1 MTAIALLHPDVSLR
15 TVVPFQQISTLD
27 IAADVQQNTSAAL
40 IFGGDGTIH
49 RHLPQLFQYKI
60 PTLVVPKGSG
70 NDFAKA
76 LGIWNERSALAAWK
90 HFCAHGNNVRE
101 IDLGVIRK
109 DGQETLFCCVAG
121 AGLDSEA
128 NARANRMPAWLRRS
142 LGYPIAAVHSAA
154 TFQSTEVRITGD
166 DFDVCRPGLLVAVGN
181 AHRYGKGIKV
191 TPQAQLDDGLLD
203 VCLVGRIHKLKLLPI
218 LPTVFFGAH
227 VWFKEVL
234 TENTS
239 AILLSRSEFF
249 PVRSKSLCLCDN
261 SFSLRCDQTLLT
273 AGTISGGIRA
283 V

>member
-1 MTAIALLHPDVSLR
+1 MTAIALLHPDVSRDAIELFR
-15 TVVPFQQISTLD
+15 LVAPELSIQQEIQSSPT
-27 IAADVQQNTSAAL
+27 AAL

-76 LGIWNERSALAAWK
+76 LGLWNERIALAAWK

-142 LGYPIAAVHSAA
+142 LGYPIAALLSAA
-154 TFQSTEVRITGD
+154 TFQSTDVRITGD
-166 DFDVCRPGLLVAVGN
+166 DFDVRRRSLLVAVGN
-181 AHRYGKGIKV
+181 THRYGKGIKV
-191 TPQAQLDDGLLD
+191 TPKARLDDGLLD
-203 VCLVGRIHKLKLLPI
+203 VCLVGHIPKLKLLPI

-227 VWFKEVL
+227 VWFKEVECFRTRTL
-234 TENTS
+234 RLETGRPLALYADGEYIAHTPVEIGIVPG
-239 AILLSRSEFF
+239 ALKVIV
-249 PVRSKSLCLCDN
+249 PVR
-261 SFSLRCDQTLLT
+261 
-273 AGTISGGIRA
+273 
-283 V
+283 

>member
-1 MTAIALLHPDVSLR
+1 MMYSALLHPNISPDALQ
-15 TVVPFQQISTLD
+15 PFQQVSELAIQSN
-27 IAADVQQNTSAAL
+27 IQENANAAL

-60 PTLVVPKGSG
+60 PALVVPKGSG

-76 LGIWNERSALAAWK
+76 LGVKNERSALAAWK
-90 HFCAHGNNVRE
+90 HFCAHGDNVRE

-142 LGYPIAAVHSAA
+142 FGYPIAALHSAA
-154 TFQSTEVRITGD
+154 TFQSTDVHIAGD
-166 DFDVCRPGLLVAVGN
+166 NFDVRRPGLLVAVGN

-191 TPQAQLDDGLLD
+191 TPQARLDDGLLD
-203 VCLVGRIHKLKLLPI
+203 VCLVGHIHKLKLLPI

-227 VWFKEVL
+227 VWFKEVECFRTRTL
-234 TENTS
+234 RLETGRPLALYADGEYIGHTPVEIE
-239 AILLSRSEFF
+239 ILPGALKVIV
-249 PVRSKSLCLCDN
+249 PVR
-261 SFSLRCDQTLLT
+261 
-273 AGTISGGIRA
+273 
-283 V
+283 

>member
-1 MTAIALLHPDVSLR
+1 MTYSALLHPNISPEALQ
-15 TVVPFQQISTLD
+15 PFQQVSKLAIQSE
-27 IAADVQQNTSAAL
+27 IQENTSAAL

-60 PTLVVPKGSG
+60 PALVVPKGSG

-128 NARANRMPAWLRRS
+128 NARANRMPAWLRS
-142 LGYPIAAVHSAA
+142 SVGYLIVALHSAA

-166 DFDVCRPGLLVAVGN
+166 DFDVRRPGLLVAVGN

-191 TPQAQLDDGLLD
+191 TPQARLDDGLLD
-203 VCLVGRIHKLKLLPI
+203 VCLVGHIPKLKLLPI

-227 VWFKEVL
+227 VWFKEVECFRTRTL
-234 TENTS
+234 RLETGRPLALYADGEYIGHTPVEIG
-239 AILLSRSEFF
+239 ILPRALKVIV
-249 PVRSKSLCLCDN
+249 PVR
-261 SFSLRCDQTLLT
+261 
-273 AGTISGGIRA
+273 
-283 V
+283 